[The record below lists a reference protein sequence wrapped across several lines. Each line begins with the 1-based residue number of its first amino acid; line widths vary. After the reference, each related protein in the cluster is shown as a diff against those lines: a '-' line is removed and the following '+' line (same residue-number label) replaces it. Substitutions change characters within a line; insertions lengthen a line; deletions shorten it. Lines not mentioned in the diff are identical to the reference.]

1 MGEKMAAF
9 FPDTWLD
16 ELRAR
21 ADIIQIVSSY
31 LPLKKKGSSYV
42 GLCPF
47 HNEKTASFTVDPDK
61 QLYYCFGCKAGGSVI
76 QFVMEMERLDF
87 QESVKYLADQL
98 HMPLPQTN
106 QPPSDPVKKNK
117 KERIYTVN
125 KAAALYYH
133 QLLWQPEG
141 KIILSYL
148 YDRGLDD
155 TTIRKFGLG
164 ASSSNWTDLSNH
176 LQKEGFT
183 LEELQEAGLCVIKE
197 NKHFDMFRGRAM
209 FPIIDTFGKVVGF
222 GGRAM
227 GSTQPKYLNT
237 ADTPVFNKRFG
248 VYAGN
253 LLKKSRNLSRIILVE
268 GYMDVLALSQ
278 FGITGVVAT
287 LGTSLTSE
295 QSNLLKRFAPQVWVA
310 YDGDNAG
317 QQATLRALGV
327 LEEAGVQAK
336 VLAFPNGLDPDDYI
350 RKYGDLAFENLSP
363 ITAPAF
369 RLKLLAKNYDL
380 SKEDGR
386 IDYAKASSEILKTV
400 SSPIELE
407 SYLKQI
413 ALTTGFTIEALFAQI
428 GTAMPRQ
435 LMAAYQPRRK
445 QRRQKETA
453 LSPVIKSEQLL
464 LAIYAKKLLPKD
476 LLSSEDFSTP
486 LTKQIYTALKDGA
499 SAASLIESQVEDEQ
513 ERKFVSAL
521 FAAELPTEPDILL
534 RMAEECLQTIRLENM
549 KNRLALLHEKLPS
562 LTGKEKIQTLTEIQ
576 TLTKKMSRSF

>member
-1 MGEKMAAF
+1 MGEKMAAY

-21 ADIIQIVSSY
+21 ADIIQVISSY

-61 QLYYCFGCKAGGSVI
+61 QLYYCFGCKAGGSVV

-87 QESVKYLADQL
+87 QEAVKYLADQL
-98 HMPLPQTN
+98 HMEIPQTN
-106 QPPSDPVKKNK
+106 MVPQDIAKKNK
-117 KERIYTVN
+117 KERIYAAN

-133 QLLWQPEG
+133 QKLWQPEG
-141 KIILSYL
+141 KMVLSYL

-155 TTIRKFGLG
+155 GIIRKFGLG
-164 ASSSNWTDLSNH
+164 ASTGGWTDLSDH

-183 LEELQEAGLCVIKE
+183 LEEIKEAGLCIIKE
-197 NKHFDMFRGRAM
+197 TGHFDMFRSRAM
-209 FPIIDTFGKVVGF
+209 FPIIDTFGKIVGF

-227 GSTQPKYLNT
+227 GNSQPKYLNT
-237 ADTPVFNKRFG
+237 ADTLAFNKRLG

-317 QQATLRALGV
+317 QQATLRALAV
-327 LEEAGVQAK
+327 LEEASVQAK
-336 VLAFPNGLDPDDYI
+336 VLTFPEGLDPDEYI
-350 RKYGDLAFENLSP
+350 RKYGVSALDNLSP

-369 RLKLLAKNYDL
+369 KLRLLEKNYDL

-386 IDYAKASSEILKTV
+386 IDYAKASSEILTSV
-400 SSPIELE
+400 TSPVELE

-413 ALTTGFTIEALFAQI
+413 SLTTGFTKEALFAQI
-428 GTAMPRQ
+428 GASLPSRMK
-435 LMAAYQPRRK
+435 AAYRPK
-445 QRRQKETA
+445 QKPKSQSNTSS
-453 LSPVIKSEQLL
+453 SPIIKSEQLL
-464 LAIYAKKLLPKD
+464 LAIYSKKLLPKN
-476 LLSSEDFSTP
+476 LLSSEDFSIP
-486 LTKQIYTALKDGA
+486 LTKEIYTALDNGA
-499 SAASLIESQVEDEQ
+499 SAASLLETQ
-513 ERKFVSAL
+513 EHDHNRQFISSI
-521 FAAELPTEPDILL
+521 FAIDLPTEPDVLL
-534 RMAEECLQTIRLENM
+534 RMAEECLFTIEQEKIKDKLT
-549 KNRLALLHEKLPS
+549 LLNETLPS
-562 LTGKEKIQTLTEIQ
+562 LLGEAKTKALTEIQ
-576 TLTKKMSRSF
+576 ALTKQLSRNLK